1 MCNSAIKGSLKLLFQ
16 AASTPPATTTRPIA
30 HNARF
35 CAAVIRF
42 NAHSSLLAALRS
54 KQHATIRISCA
65 LWLRVYFAPLPAKC
79 AASRACGRLLMPAYN
94 APLAHDN
101 K

>member
-42 NAHSSLLAALRS
+42 NAHSKRLANARS

-65 LWLRVYFAPLPAKC
+65 RLMRVYFAPLPAKC
-79 AASRACGRLLMPAYN
+79 AANRACGRLLMPVYN
-94 APLAHDN
+94 APLAHNN